1 MYCAK
6 LLQSC
11 PTLCD
16 PVDCS
21 LPGSFVPGILQARI
35 QEWIAVPSSRGS
47 SQPRDQTHICI
58 GRQILYHWGT
68 WEAPISSC
76 MLLNHLEII
85 QDEFLSHATKI
96 IWKRWN
102 KPSHHATRS
111 HGLSLLSME
120 FSRQEYWNGLPFP
133 SPGELS
139 DPNLGILHWMIINDL
154 KFIRLFMELYL
165 LHYYVLTSLYGG
177 SNHEPFH
184 LMDGETGTEFQ

>member
-1 MYCAK
+1 MRISFKYTLISYHVYPDYAV
-6 LLQSC
+6 LNIILQYNIIIYHYIMWAYMLSC
-11 PTLCD
+11 FSHVQLLCD

-21 LPGSFVPGILQARI
+21 PPGSSVYGISQARI
-35 QEWIAVPSSRGS
+35 LEWVAISFSRGS

-102 KPSHHATRS
+102 KPSHH
-111 HGLSLLSME
+111 E
-120 FSRQEYWNGLPFP
+120 W
-133 SPGELS
+133 
-139 DPNLGILHWMIINDL
+139 
-154 KFIRLFMELYL
+154 KFF
-165 LHYYVLTSLYGG
+165 
-177 SNHEPFH
+177 
-184 LMDGETGTEFQ
+184 